1 MVPVTTISDAAT
13 AKSAV
18 ESDDSP
24 RHESFVAGAIASG
37 VAARPIARQRLSER
51 VTAQL
56 EQLILSGQL
65 RTGETLPSE
74 RHLMQLFGVG
84 RTSIR
89 EALFA
94 LQRRGVVTAQ
104 PGLRPVVSS
113 PKPEAIVAELSGT
126 VRLFLATEPG
136 LREFQ
141 AARRFFE
148 PAVARFAARNATAQ
162 DVERLAIALA
172 DCEAALPD
180 SEAFVAADVA
190 FHFAIVQA
198 THNSLLIALHRAVLD
213 WLRDQRTVS
222 IEPGGSSKAAH
233 LAHRRVYEAIAQ
245 HDPDAAELAMLA
257 HLEEVE
263 RYYWQASRRTATT
276 GPRSRKEPARKSQAG
291 KSQARNQPARK

>member
-1 MVPVTTISDAAT
+1 MDTRATTPDGT
-13 AKSAV
+13 
-18 ESDDSP
+18 P
-24 RHESFVAGAIASG
+24 RHDALVAGAIASG
-37 VAARPIARQRLSER
+37 VAAEPIGRQRLSER

-56 EQLILSGQL
+56 EQLILSGKL

-74 RHLMQLFGVG
+74 RQLMQLFGVG

-113 PKPEAIVAELSGT
+113 PRAEAIVAELSGT
-126 VRLFLATEPG
+126 VRLFVATEPG

-148 PAVARFAARNATAQ
+148 PAVARFAARNATPQ
-162 DVERLAIALA
+162 DVARLAAALQ
-172 DCEAALPD
+172 DCEDALPQPQR
-180 SEAFVAADVA
+180 FVAADVA

-198 THNSLLIALHRAVLD
+198 THNTLLIALHRAVLD

-222 IEPGGSSKAAH
+222 IEPGGSAKAAH
-233 LAHRRVYEAIAQ
+233 LAHRRVYAAIAAQ
-245 HDPDAAELAMLA
+245 DADAAESAMLE

-263 RYYWQASRRTATT
+263 RYYWQASRRH
-276 GPRSRKEPARKSQAG
+276 ARKPPVPRETRDRQ
-291 KSQARNQPARK
+291 